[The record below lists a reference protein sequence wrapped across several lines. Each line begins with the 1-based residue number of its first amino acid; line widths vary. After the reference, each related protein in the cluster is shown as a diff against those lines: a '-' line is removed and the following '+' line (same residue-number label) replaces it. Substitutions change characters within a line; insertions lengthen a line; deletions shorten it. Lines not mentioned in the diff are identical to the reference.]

1 MNALHEITGEPHR
14 KASAMDSKQHIEIAL
29 RCGKVA
35 WCALD
40 MQRSSDTLVLK
51 LQFSALISEVKS
63 LNAALDAA
71 AAQGES
77 PVKSRNTA
85 TAQ

>member
-1 MNALHEITGEPHR
+1 
-14 KASAMDSKQHIEIAL
+14 
-29 RCGKVA
+29 
-35 WCALD
+35 